1 MGTMVSLFT
10 HITCRRTAFRLVL
23 ATKSN
28 SWEEH
33 LLLAQDFTANG
44 LDFHATWLV
53 VIALI
58 LLTAKPTSPYGS

>member
-1 MGTMVSLFT
+1 MVSLFT
-10 HITCRRTAFRLVL
+10 HITCRRTVFRLVL